1 MIRVLAVYPSFD
13 PAMNEMA
20 SVWSALAKS
29 GRVHCTVVARRH
41 DVLKGFD
48 SDATE
53 EHAENLTIHRF
64 GAIRICGEL
73 RAIAREAK
81 PDLIFCAVAH
91 NLPVA
96 HDLARA
102 VRKPVVLHTEYFLD
116 DAYLVRRRFHF
127 GVAILRHAEA
137 EIYRHRLLRS
147 TSMVLSSDPMEFR
160 DRARDQPGTVRYL
173 PWPYYGK
180 VQPTEYIDREKT
192 VSAFIGSLS
201 RIKGAVDLAAFWRE
215 AFAQL
220 PRFTLTVIGVPVDGA
235 GLRAMDEFHSLQRA
249 GSVVVQSRCSREGA
263 EELIKKG
270 LFVFSPGKT
279 FGWGFILDAW
289 RTGTVVV
296 TRSPHFDLVPGEN
309 CLLARSATELVGC
322 IRILQ
327 ADEQLWKRLQAGGLR
342 TLEQHS
348 VENVAN
354 LLFASLGDAMA
365 KR

>member
-20 SVWSALAKS
+20 SVWSTLAKS

-48 SDATE
+48 SDSTE
-53 EHAENLTIHRF
+53 EHEENLSIRRF
-64 GAIRICGEL
+64 GAVRIGEEL
-73 RAIAREAK
+73 RAIARAAN
-81 PDLIFCAVAH
+81 PDLIFCAVAL

-96 HDLARA
+96 RDLARA
-102 VRKPVVLHTEYFLD
+102 VRKPIVLHTEYFLD

-127 GVAILRHAEA
+127 GIAVLRHAEA
-137 EIYRHRLLRS
+137 EIYRHRLIRS
-147 TSMVLSSDPMEFR
+147 ASMVLSSDPTEFHGGPTEP
-160 DRARDQPGTVRYL
+160 AGTVRYL

-180 VQPTEYIDREKT
+180 LQPAEYSDRDKA

-201 RIKGAVDLAAFWRE
+201 KIKGAVDLAAFWRQ
-215 AFAQL
+215 ALVQL
-220 PRFTLTVIGVPVDGA
+220 PRFTLNVIGVPVDDA
-235 GLRAMDEFHSLQRA
+235 GKRAMDEFRA
-249 GSVVVQSRCSREGA
+249 LEKAGGVVVRSRCSREGA

-309 CLLARSATELVGC
+309 CLLARSAPELVRC
-322 IRILQ
+322 IRLLQ
-327 ADEQLWKRLQAGGLR
+327 EDEQLWRRLQAGGFR

-354 LLFASLGDAMA
+354 LLFASLEDAME
-365 KR
+365 